1 MKVQTIEENAVVMG
15 HAVKAKHSENAPS
28 GIVAMETSKCSHR
41 NLDAIVH
48 YTLSHI

>member
-1 MKVQTIEENAVVMG
+1 MKIQTIEENTVMG
-15 HAVKAKHSENAPS
+15 HAVKAKHSENTPS